1 MKYISSR
8 GGGEAVSFEEAIGTG
23 YAADGGLYM
32 PETLPAISKEDLEA
46 WKHLDYASLAFAV
59 LWPFVE
65 GEMEADDL
73 RRVLAGC
80 YDDFSVDDAMSDDAM
95 SDDAMSDDGGMF
107 PHPYD
112 SNIMVPRYKLRWP
125 LEFLVHGNKY
135 GQIPKETELLPE
147 TLRATAT
154 SDANQLSIL

>member
-8 GGGEAVSFEEAIGTG
+8 GGGKAVSFEEAIGTG

-80 YDDFSVDDAMSDDAM
+80 YDDFSVDEKVRVVSGFDNAPQIAI
-95 SDDAMSDDGGMF
+95 AELF
-107 PHPYD
+107 
-112 SNIMVPRYKLRWP
+112 
-125 LEFLVHGNKY
+125 HG
-135 GQIPKETELLPE
+135 PTFCF
-147 TLRATAT
+147 
-154 SDANQLSIL
+154 